1 MTAQH
6 MQSQAKA
13 SPWQA
18 LSFTPVQTRL
28 LQRKCACGGTPGVD
42 GECAECRRKWLALQR
57 RSPDQSGLSTV
68 PPIVH
73 EVLRSPGQP
82 LDSGTRAFMEP
93 RFAHD
98 FSQVRMHTDAQAPD
112 AAPAVNAL
120 AYTVGRDLVFGPSQS
135 NPRIAVES

>member
-57 RSPDQSGLSTV
+57 RSTDQSGLSTV

-82 LDSGTRAFMEP
+82 LDTGTRAFMEP
-93 RFAHD
+93 RFGHD
-98 FSQVRMHTDAQAPD
+98 FSLVRVHSDAQAPN
-112 AAPAVNAL
+112 PPLPVNPL
-120 AYTVGRDLVFGPSQS
+120 PYPLVHDVLF
-135 NPRIAVES
+135 AT